1 MHSSPTGT
9 VFTGP
14 DQSYVIMLPHTIGL
28 RLFHEDLAISSKA
41 FAFVA
46 PAVLPDTL
54 SDGFSILLQPSSVE
68 HSLFDL
74 YATASTTYALSITG
88 SVFSC
93 SKSKQQEG
101 SIDLQAHQ
109 LL

>member
-1 MHSSPTGT
+1 MHSNPTGT

-46 PAVLPDTL
+46 PAVLPHTL
-54 SDGFSILLQPSSVE
+54 SDGFSILLQLLLNMVCLTCLPPQAPHMRCQSRV
-68 HSLFDL
+68 
-74 YATASTTYALSITG
+74 
-88 SVFSC
+88 VC
-93 SKSKQQEG
+93 SRV
-101 SIDLQAHQ
+101 AN
-109 LL
+109 